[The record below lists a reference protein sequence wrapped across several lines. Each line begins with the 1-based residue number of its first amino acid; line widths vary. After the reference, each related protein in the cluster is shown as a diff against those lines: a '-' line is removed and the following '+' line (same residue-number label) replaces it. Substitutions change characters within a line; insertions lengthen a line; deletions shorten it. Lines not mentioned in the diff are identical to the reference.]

1 MYLSRLMLNP
11 FREGTRDLLGSPQT
25 LHARMHSL
33 FPPVPDTDPVGRFLY
48 RMDSTRH
55 AYTLYVVSRHKP
67 DFTDVKERCGW
78 PTSELETEAVRP
90 YGEFLGSVDSGQVF
104 HFRFTGNPV
113 HYAERPGVPGSYF
126 RAPHVTVPQK
136 VEWLGRL
143 AERNGFRMLS
153 EPSVESLTE
162 RFVKSETAAPQPRR
176 DTRDR
181 RNPTRPV
188 PATRPE
194 PGKVRVTLAK
204 STFEGTLTV
213 TDPDALRRALVS
225 GMGKAKAY
233 GCGLMT
239 LSR

>member
-11 FREGTRDLLGSPQT
+11 FREGTRTMLHSPQT
-25 LHARMHSL
+25 LHATTHGL
-33 FPPVPDTDPVGRFLY
+33 FPPVPEAEQMGRFLY
-48 RMDSTRH
+48 RLDSTKH
-55 AYTLYVVSRHKP
+55 AHVLYVVSRHKP
-67 DFTDVKERCGW
+67 DFTNMKERCGW
-78 PTSELETEAVRP
+78 PQSELETETVRP
-90 YGEFLGSVDSGQVF
+90 YGEFLGSLDSGQVF
-104 HFRFTGNPV
+104 HFRFTGNSV
-113 HYAERPGVPGSYF
+113 HYAKRPGVPGSYF
-126 RAPHVTVPQK
+126 RAPHITVPQK
-136 VEWLGRL
+136 VKWLGRL

-153 EPSVESLTE
+153 EPSVDSVTETFVKNETQPAPTE
-162 RFVKSETAAPQPRR
+162 RA
-176 DTRDR
+176 TRDR
-181 RNPTRPV
+181 RNLPRPT
-188 PATRPE
+188 PATSPE